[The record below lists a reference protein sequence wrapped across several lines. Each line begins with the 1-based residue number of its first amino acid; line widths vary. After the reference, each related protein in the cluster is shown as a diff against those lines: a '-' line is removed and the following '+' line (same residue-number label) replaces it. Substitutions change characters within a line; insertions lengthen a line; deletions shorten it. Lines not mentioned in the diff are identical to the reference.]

1 MPAAEALPRRLL
13 RPRPRQTCEGDTP
26 HYRQRTRQGQRD
38 PLPTLHS
45 LARQENA
52 NNPTLPPETS
62 CQSLAPQLGHFSVPP
77 GMLLPQFGQYF
88 LSTGAAV
95 NVGCDPIEY
104 EDLVDSPDL
113 SSCEIAPSTV
123 TYSRDDRPDNAPE
136 KYDDAPTER
145 KPPSDHEACPNSRPY
160 LRQRTTVTLRQ
171 FSETNYFPT
180 PNLRYLGASFRSYSM
195 MHLLFW
201 IRGSIGHG
209 EDRRQALSTGLHLLA
224 EISDSGG

>member
-13 RPRPRQTCEGDTP
+13 RPRPRQTPEGDTP

-38 PLPTLHS
+38 PLPTIHS

-52 NNPTLPPETS
+52 NNPTPPPETS
-62 CQSLAPQLGHFSVPP
+62 CQSLAPQLGHFRVPP

-123 TYSRDDRPDNAPE
+123 TFTMLAYRP
-136 KYDDAPTER
+136 
-145 KPPSDHEACPNSRPY
+145 
-160 LRQRTTVTLRQ
+160 TVAMRTLRKI
-171 FSETNYFPT
+171 PT
-180 PNLRYLGASFRSYSM
+180 KNAARKAAGFDATAAGLEITPARVPPVINTATIPATIAQTMLQRSM
-195 MHLLFW
+195 TMPLPKAKPHPTMNHVQ
-201 IRGSIGHG
+201 IPVH
-209 EDRRQALSTGLHLLA
+209 T
-224 EISDSGG
+224 